1 MKENIRFRSVIA
13 VGVYAAVL
21 GICIATLFFP
31 QTGNLSIIREAGIAL
46 LLLSTAVLV
55 GYAAFFW
62 IKPTALIVPIA
73 VCAITMACFGVV
85 RTTHVVKDLGAG
97 PQIVEL
103 ASCKLRPD
111 CNVDSVVVTGDYS
124 LVGTDVD
131 GKTYE
136 FPLTAKEYRALARQ
150 MEDPAD
156 TWKVKAIAYTHCQR
170 VVTFTAEKVATQN
183 GGGENGC

>member
-1 MKENIRFRSVIA
+1 MKENIRLRSVIA

-21 GICIATLFFP
+21 GLCIATLFFP
-31 QTGNLSIIREAGIAL
+31 QTGKLSIVREAGMAL
-46 LLLSTAVLV
+46 LLLSMAVLV
-55 GYAAFFW
+55 GYVAFFW

-73 VCAITMACFGVV
+73 VCAITTACFGAV

-103 ASCKLRPD
+103 ASCKLQPD

-131 GKTYE
+131 GKAYE
-136 FPLTAKEYRALARQ
+136 FPLAAKEYRALARQ
-150 MEDPAD
+150 MEGPAD
-156 TWKVKAIAYTHCQR
+156 TWKVKAIAYMHCQR
-170 VVTFTAEKVATQN
+170 VVTFTAEKVVTQS
-183 GGGENGC
+183 GGDKDGC